1 MKIII
6 SPAKRMVLDLD
17 GIEVLGLPKFY
28 KEAKYL
34 REYLKTLNYNELK
47 NLWECNDKITIE
59 NIDRLE
65 KLKLEGPLT
74 PAVLSYDGIAY
85 KNMAPS
91 VFTYKEWE
99 YIDNNLFILSGLYG
113 ALKPRE
119 GVIPYRLEMQAKIDI
134 DGYNSLYKFWGDK
147 IYNRI
152 IEEDNIIIN
161 LASKEYSDSIKPY
174 INGNVKMIDIVF
186 AERKNDKLITKPTE
200 AKANRGAM
208 VRYMAEN
215 NISNIED
222 IKKYNLNN
230 YKYSI
235 EESNELTY
243 FFIKG

>member
-6 SPAKRMVLDLD
+6 SPAKRMVMDLD

-28 KEAKYL
+28 SEAKEL
-34 REYLKTLNYNELK
+34 RNYLKTLAYDELK
-47 NLWECNDKITIE
+47 NLWQCNDKITIE
-59 NIDRLE
+59 NIERLE

-74 PAVLSYDGIAY
+74 PAVLAYDGIAY

-91 VFTYKEWE
+91 VFTYNEWE
-99 YIDNNLFILSGLYG
+99 YIDKNLFILSGLYG

-119 GVIPYRLEMQAKIDI
+119 GVIPYRLEMQAKISLN
-134 DGYNSLYKFWGDK
+134 GLNSLYEYWQDK
-147 IYNRI
+147 IYNRV

-161 LASKEYSDSIKPY
+161 LASKEYSDIIKPY
-174 INGNVKMIDIVF
+174 IKDDVKMIDIVF
-186 AERKNDKLITKPTE
+186 AERKNNKLITKPTE

-215 NISNIED
+215 NITNIEE

-230 YKYSI
+230 YKYSK
-235 EESNELTY
+235 EESNDIT
-243 FFIKG
+243 FVFIKG